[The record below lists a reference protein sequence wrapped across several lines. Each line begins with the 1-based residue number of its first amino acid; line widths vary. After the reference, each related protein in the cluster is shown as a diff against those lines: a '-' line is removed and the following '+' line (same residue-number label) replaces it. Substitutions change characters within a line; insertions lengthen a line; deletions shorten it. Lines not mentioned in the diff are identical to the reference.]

1 VRFGMPNPND
11 KQDQDIEDDDTVGVR
26 APDLSD
32 DSEDAVKGDDSIELD
47 PSEAGEDDLD
57 DGVLDDD
64 KGVDG

>member
-1 VRFGMPNPND
+1 MPNPNERE
-11 KQDQDIEDDDTVGVR
+11 IEEDDMPSVS
-26 APDLSD
+26 APDLS
-32 DSEDAVKGDDSIELD
+32 EDPEDGAKGDDRIELD

>member
-1 VRFGMPNPND
+1 VRFCMPNPND
-11 KQDQDIEDDDTVGVR
+11 KPDQDIEDEDTVGVR

-32 DSEDAVKGDDSIELD
+32 DAEDAAKGDDIIEID
-47 PSEAGEDDLD
+47 DGDEDDLE